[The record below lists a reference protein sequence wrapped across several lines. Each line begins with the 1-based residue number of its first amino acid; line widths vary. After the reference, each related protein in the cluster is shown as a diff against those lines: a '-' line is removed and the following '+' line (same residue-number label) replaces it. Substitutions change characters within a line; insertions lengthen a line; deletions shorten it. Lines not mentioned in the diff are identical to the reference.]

1 MSVNKIL
8 LVGRVGRD
16 AEVRYTPSGTAVC
29 NVSIATGRSWKDKAS
44 GERRDETEWHRV
56 VIYDRL
62 AEVAGEMMTKGRLVY
77 IEGRNKTRKWED
89 KEGAEHYTTEVIA
102 SEFQMLDAKPVA
114 DGGGGDSHRA
124 GNEDEIPF

>member
-89 KEGAEHYTTEVIA
+89 KEGGDHYTTEVIA

-114 DGGGGDSHRA
+114 DDGGGDSHRP
-124 GNEDEIPF
+124 NSEEPIPF

>member
-89 KEGAEHYTTEVIA
+89 KQGGEHYTTEVIA
-102 SEFQMLDAKPVA
+102 SEFQMLDAKPVPD
-114 DGGGGDSHRA
+114 DGDGDSHRPS
-124 GNEDEIPF
+124 DEEKIPF